1 MEFSQTDEQ
10 KALQAMARKFAEKE
24 ITPIA
29 AEYDER
35 EEFPFQVAE
44 KAHETGLMN
53 LLIPEK
59 YGGGGVSL
67 LDTLIIQEELAY
79 GCAGIGSMLFIN
91 NIALAP
97 LIFAGTEAQKRKF
110 VKPVCEAPKFAAIC
124 ISEPG
129 SGSDVAG
136 ISTTARK
143 DGGNYIIN
151 GNKIFITAGGL
162 ADYYTVLAY
171 TDKSRRH
178 HGMSCFAVPRSTP
191 GITVSK
197 KFDKMGQ
204 RAADTVEM
212 SFEDVVV
219 PEENLIGK
227 EGEGFKLIMQTFNES
242 RPGVAISA
250 IGIARRAFDEAL
262 FYSRTRRQFGKP
274 LFDFQALQFLLTGM
288 ATKINAGRWLAY
300 HAAWLFDQGRPN
312 AMESAMAKAFCAD
325 AVMEITTNAVQIFGG
340 YGYMREYP
348 VEKLMRDAKVVQIY
362 EGTSQ
367 IQNVLIAK
375 ALEKR

>member
-1 MEFSQTDEQ
+1 MDFSLTDEQ
-10 KALQAMARKFAEKE
+10 VALREMARKFATKE
-24 ITPIA
+24 ISPIA

-44 KAHETGLMN
+44 KAFEAGLMN
-53 LLIPEK
+53 ALVPEA
-59 YGGGGVSL
+59 YGGGGLSL
-67 LDTLIIQEELAY
+67 LDTLVIQEELAY
-79 GCAGIGSMLFIN
+79 GCAGIASMLFIN
-91 NIALAP
+91 NIALTP
-97 LIFAGTEAQKRKF
+97 LVLAGTEAQKEKF
-110 VKPVCEAPKFAAIC
+110 LLPICEAPKFAAIC

-129 SGSDVAG
+129 SGSDVAS
-136 ISTTARK
+136 ISTTAKKVGDR
-143 DGGNYIIN
+143 YILN
-151 GNKIFITAGGL
+151 GSKIFITAGGV
-162 ADYYTVLAY
+162 ADFYTVLAY
-171 TDKSRRH
+171 TDKSKRH

-204 RAADTVEM
+204 RAANTVEM
-212 SFEDVVV
+212 TFEEVEI
-219 PEENLIGK
+219 PAENLIGQ

-262 FYSRTRRQFGKP
+262 HYSQTRQQFGRP
-274 LFDFQALQFLLTGM
+274 IFEFQSPQFLLTDM
-288 ATKINAGRWLAY
+288 ATKIAAGRWLAY
-300 HAAWLFDQGRPN
+300 HAAWLFDQGKNN
-312 AMESAMAKAFCAD
+312 AREAAMAKAFCAD

-362 EGTSQ
+362 EGTTQ

-375 ALEKR
+375 SLQK